1 MVVQWLTNILDICA
15 VSPCSED
22 GAKQAPTRSIRA
34 GKKSTNSLQIDTH
47 FSYLTESKMTYV
59 VYQCNALDV
68 QVSSVKRILQQFDN
82 VMSYRIS
89 SGETF
94 GPGQNLS
101 RVQRCLLNR
110 E

>member
-1 MVVQWLTNILDICA
+1 
-15 VSPCSED
+15 
-22 GAKQAPTRSIRA
+22 
-34 GKKSTNSLQIDTH
+34 
-47 FSYLTESKMTYV
+47 MTYV

-68 QVSSVKRILQQFDN
+68 QVSPVKGILKQFDN

-101 RVQRCLLNR
+101 
-110 E
+110 

>member
-1 MVVQWLTNILDICA
+1 
-15 VSPCSED
+15 
-22 GAKQAPTRSIRA
+22 
-34 GKKSTNSLQIDTH
+34 
-47 FSYLTESKMTYV
+47 MTYV